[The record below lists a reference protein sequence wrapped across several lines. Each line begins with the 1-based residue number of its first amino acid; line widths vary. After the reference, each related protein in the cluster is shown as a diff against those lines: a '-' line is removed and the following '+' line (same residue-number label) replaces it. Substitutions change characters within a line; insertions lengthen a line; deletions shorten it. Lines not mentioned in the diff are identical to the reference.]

1 MRETTRSQTRRC
13 GVLSW
18 PAMRSGMLFPALVAA
33 LLAGAPASASAAAH
47 ARPAPLSV
55 LVTNDD
61 GVTAPGIDALVQALR
76 RQPAVTV
83 TVVAPAKNQ
92 SGSGSKTT
100 AGPLKAHSAKTKSGY
115 PATAVSGYPADT
127 VIYALSH
134 EFRHRKPDLVVS
146 GINFGENIGPF
157 VGISGTVG
165 AALTAGK
172 RGIPAVATSQG
183 FGSPPDFAAGA
194 KRTVTWLAANRA
206 RLHKGAVVSIN
217 TPTCSPGRVRGTLS
231 ATVGASFGSY
241 NALGA
246 VDCSTSAAP
255 SGHDDVAEFFTGYAT
270 ITQLRT

>member
-1 MRETTRSQTRRC
+1 MR
-13 GVLSW
+13 
-18 PAMRSGMLFPALVAA
+18 PGMLFPALVAA
-33 LLAGAPASASAAAH
+33 LLAGSPASASAAAH
-47 ARPAPLSV
+47 AHPAAPLSV

-61 GVTAPGIDALVQALR
+61 GVAAPGIDALVQALR

-92 SGSGSKTT
+92 SLTGAKTT
-100 AGPLKAHSAKTKSGY
+100 AGPLKARSAKTKSGY

-127 VIYALSH
+127 VIYALGH
-134 EFRHRKPDLVVS
+134 QFRHRKPDLVVS

-194 KRTVTWLAANRA
+194 KQTIAWLAANRA
-206 RLHKGAVVSIN
+206 HLHKGAIVNIN
-217 TPTCSPGRVRGTLS
+217 TPTCSAGHVRGILS

-241 NALGA
+241 DALGA
-246 VDCSTSAAP
+246 VDCATSAAP